1 MDDVIGVLKFLSR
14 DLSTS
19 SKILDVAKTTILC
32 QTSSSSRSVPSKN
45 DLKATDEM
53 QNKRGIQNPNGGKN
67 TRKKR
72 KTKQK

>member
-1 MDDVIGVLKFLSR
+1 MDDVIGVLKLLSR

-32 QTSSSSRSVPSKN
+32 HTSSSSRSVPLKN
-45 DLKATDEM
+45 GFTNIDEM

>member
-1 MDDVIGVLKFLSR
+1 MDDVIGVLKLLSR

-32 QTSSSSRSVPSKN
+32 HTASSSRSVPLKNGFKSK
-45 DLKATDEM
+45 DEM